1 MIKKS
6 VRTLFERKKD
16 IITQTEYLIDNKKK
30 KNKYRNKKSIILRM
44 FPHTIHETLQSFS
57 QVIKISNI
65 AALMAVVVFVVKP
78 AIF

>member
-1 MIKKS
+1 
-6 VRTLFERKKD
+6 
-16 IITQTEYLIDNKKK
+16 
-30 KNKYRNKKSIILRM
+30 M

-78 AIF
+78 AIFLKADPIRLWTYALEKCSCEMRAANNAQV